1 VRQSVVFIIF
11 CGALPMASRCL
22 AAVLGAI
29 GLATACLVASAQ
41 TPAVVLRQASN
52 SPPGTVFHDYWLRY
66 KAKVEAD
73 SGGSVKVE
81 LNTNEPNEGNLLSNL
96 RRNRVQCT
104 GTSLQGAATI
114 LPEVAVLQLPYL
126 FTSHAQVD
134 HSYGNELTAIYK
146 KLFAAKGVELVSFV
160 EVGFTGL
167 YSVMP
172 IKSPTDVKGL
182 KLRASQA
189 RASQAFVKATG
200 AEVVVLP
207 IAELVPGLQTG
218 LVKGGEGGV
227 IVYDALIS
235 KTAPHYTLTQHAFDS
250 GVVLCNKEW
259 LDGLS
264 AAQRDVVL
272 TSYDFKGQRAGARAA
287 VDKILTAAKDKGI
300 TVHRP
305 TEAEL
310 APWRAAGQKAAD
322 EIMATLGLD
331 AAQIRAQLVNSIQ
344 SAPK

>member
-1 VRQSVVFIIF
+1 MRPRRLASVC
-11 CGALPMASRCL
+11 CGIGLL
-22 AAVLGAI
+22 AAAWGA
-29 GLATACLVASAQ
+29 AAQ
-41 TPAVVLRQASN
+41 TAAVVLRQASN
-52 SPPGTVFHDYWLRY
+52 SPPGTVFHDYWLKY
-66 KAKVEAD
+66 KTKVEAD

-126 FTSHAQVD
+126 FSSLAQVD

-146 KLFAAKGVELVSFV
+146 KLFASKGVELLSFV

-172 IKSPTDVKGL
+172 VKSPTDVKGL

-235 KTAPHYTLTQHAFDS
+235 KTAPHYSLTQHAFDS
-250 GVVLCNKEW
+250 GVLLCNKEW
-259 LDGLS
+259 LDGLT
-264 AAQRDVVL
+264 AAQREVVL
-272 TSYDFKGQRAGARAA
+272 TSYDFKGQREGARAA
-287 VDKILTAAKDKGI
+287 VNKILVAAKDKGI
-300 TVHRP
+300 TVHRLSD
-305 TEAEL
+305 AEL
-310 APWRAAGQKAAD
+310 APWRVAGSKAAD
-322 EIMATLGLD
+322 EIMATLGAD
-331 AAQIRAQLVNSIQ
+331 AAQIRAQLVKSIQ